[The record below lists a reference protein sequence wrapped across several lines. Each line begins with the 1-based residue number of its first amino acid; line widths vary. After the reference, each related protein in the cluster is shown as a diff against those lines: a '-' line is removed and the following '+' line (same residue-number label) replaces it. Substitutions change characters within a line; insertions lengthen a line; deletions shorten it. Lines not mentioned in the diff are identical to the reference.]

1 MSESDRTLNFDT
13 LSIHAGCGSDP
24 TTGARTIPIHQTSA
38 YSFPNIED
46 AADIFHLRKAGY
58 VYSRLTNPTV
68 SALEEKL
75 AALDGGVG
83 ATCTSSGISA
93 QMLMFFTLLSHG
105 DHFVAA
111 SKLYGGTLAQLRY
124 QFKRAFNW
132 EGTFVDPTDPNNFK
146 RAITD
151 KTKVIFVESPTNP
164 ENVIVDYEAIAKIAE
179 EHNIVFAVDN
189 TIGTP
194 ALCRPL
200 DYGAHLVSY
209 STTKYLSGHGNAMG
223 GAIVDGGNFN
233 WKKEPEK
240 YPTLAMPEPAYDNAV
255 FADMFGEKAF
265 CMHNHA
271 VGLRDLG
278 MNQQP
283 LNAYLTVMGLETL
296 GLRME
301 KHSKNAQQV
310 AEFLTNHAG
319 VDWVS
324 YAGLPSH
331 VSYKN
336 GQKYMKDGKCSAV
349 MTFGIKGGYDA
360 AVDMVNNVK
369 LFSHLANIG
378 DTRSLLIHPAST
390 THSQLTDE
398 QKTAAGTRPE
408 TIRLSIGI
416 EDVRDIIAD
425 LDQALNYA
433 MSQHKACA

>member
-1 MSESDRTLNFDT
+1 MSDQNKNKNFDT
-13 LSIHAGCGSDP
+13 LAIHAGCGSDP

-46 AADIFHLRKAGY
+46 AADIFHLRKPGF

-105 DHFVAA
+105 DEFVAA
-111 SKLYGGTLAQLRY
+111 SKLYGGTLSQLRY
-124 QFKRAFNW
+124 QFSRAFNW
-132 EGTFVDPTDPNNFK
+132 KGHFVDPTDTDNFK
-146 RAITD
+146 RAITE

-164 ENVIVDYEAIAKIAE
+164 ENVIVDFDAIAKIAE
-179 EHNIVFAVDN
+179 EYNVVFAVDN

-194 ALCRPL
+194 YLCRPL
-200 DYGAHLVSY
+200 EFGANIVTY
-209 STTKYLSGHGNAMG
+209 STTKFISGHGNAMG
-223 GAIVDGGNFN
+223 GAVVDGGNFN
-233 WKKEPEK
+233 WKKNAAK
-240 YPTLAMPEPAYDNAV
+240 YPMLAMPEPAYDNAI

-296 GLRME
+296 GMRME
-301 KHSKNAQQV
+301 RHSQNALKV
-310 AEFLTNHAG
+310 AQYLDAHAG

-331 VSYKN
+331 PSYKN
-336 GQKYMKDGKCSAV
+336 GQKYMKNGMCSAV
-349 MTFGIKGGYDA
+349 MTFGVKGGYA
-360 AVDMVNNVK
+360 AGVEVVNNVK

-390 THSQLTDE
+390 THSQLSEE
-398 QKTAAGTRPE
+398 QKKAAGTMPE
-408 TIRLSIGI
+408 TIRLSIGV
-416 EDVRDIIAD
+416 EDIDDIIAD
-425 LDQALNYA
+425 LDQALAIA
-433 MSQHKACA
+433 MAANKACA